1 MSEQSDSDILGR
13 LSNVLGVP
21 AAPQE
26 RSGPVEEEV
35 SPQEA
40 ASDEEVEPTETDPT
54 DEPPA
59 DEEGEGDPEEPFVEL
74 EHLGKRYQVPASL
87 KTAFE
92 ANRTQANRIPAE
104 LAEMRKIL
112 QAERQLLDAE
122 KSFSEDS
129 RTEVEEL
136 RTLDARIREF
146 KTIDWQ
152 SLETN
157 QLLQYRQML
166 DTLKD
171 QKAELEGSLS
181 QKKAA
186 FERNRQARQQE
197 LVQQGTLY
205 LEKAIPGW
213 NDQVAK
219 EVALFAVTERG
230 YSPEELEI
238 YDPKRV
244 VDLWE
249 AMQYRKL
256 QKTKPGVLNKAR
268 KAPPVIKPG
277 SVDSAKATSQDK
289 VQGLRD
295 KVRKT
300 GSVEDAAAWFMARSK
315 SR

>member
-13 LSNVLGVP
+13 LSNALGVP
-21 AAPQE
+21 AEQP
-26 RSGPVEEEV
+26 GPVEEEV

-40 ASDEEVEPTETDPT
+40 ASEEEVEPTETAQT
-54 DEPPA
+54 DDDA
-59 DEEGEGDPEEPFVEL
+59 GDPEEPFVEL

-129 RTEVEEL
+129 RAEVEEL

-146 KTIDWQ
+146 KGVDWQ

-171 QKAELEGSLS
+171 QKAEVEASLS
-181 QKKAA
+181 KKKGA
-186 FERNRQARQQE
+186 FEQTRNARQQE

-213 NDQVAK
+213 NDQVAR
-219 EVALFAVTERG
+219 EVALFAVQERG